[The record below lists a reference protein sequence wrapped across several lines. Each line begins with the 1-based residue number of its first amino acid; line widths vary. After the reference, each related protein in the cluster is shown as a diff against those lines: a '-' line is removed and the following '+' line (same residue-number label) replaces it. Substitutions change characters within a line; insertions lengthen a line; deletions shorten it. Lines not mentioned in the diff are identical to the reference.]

1 VCYTKKFAALSYAER
16 LLEAGHQAKKAREDT
31 SRYRKVSHVVATSN
45 TCERLFSQAKLLM
58 SSLRRKM
65 EPATLNMLL
74 FLKHNIA
81 LWPDARLIQEI
92 INDRADLDIDEG
104 SDDEEV
110 ESVTSDEE
118 YDEDVAY
125 LGDYI

>member
-1 VCYTKKFAALSYAER
+1 
-16 LLEAGHQAKKAREDT
+16 
-31 SRYRKVSHVVATSN
+31 
-45 TCERLFSQAKLLM
+45 
-58 SSLRRKM
+58 
-65 EPATLNMLL
+65 MLL

>member
-1 VCYTKKFAALSYAER
+1 
-16 LLEAGHQAKKAREDT
+16 
-31 SRYRKVSHVVATSN
+31 
-45 TCERLFSQAKLLM
+45 
-58 SSLRRKM
+58 
-65 EPATLNMLL
+65 MLL

-104 SDDEEV
+104 SDDE
-110 ESVTSDEE
+110 
-118 YDEDVAY
+118 DVAY